1 MQIKVYSIHISQKNG
16 TQAIMSREFARFT
29 ESHGAA
35 LVLNGK
41 NPTKYLASFIL
52 PSREKQEAFAEALN
66 KRGVK
71 FDADKEPAF
80 ADKAY
85 AEKYLGSD
93 WFRVGE

>member
-1 MQIKVYSIHISQKNG
+1 MKIKVYSIHISQENSVQ
-16 TQAIMSREFARFT
+16 TIMDREFARFT

-41 NPTKYLASFIL
+41 NPVKYYASFIL
-52 PSREKQEAFAEALN
+52 PTREKQEAFADALK

-80 ADKAY
+80 VDKAY

-93 WFRVGE
+93 WFSAE